1 MPDRPSSPAARR
13 AAAALLGLAAVA
25 CASPDLPAA
34 PPPPVIGSVV
44 APVPAPGPAP
54 APAPSVAEPSP
65 ATITVQALLH
75 ADRVR
80 GLPQP
85 DLANEVARLAAA
97 PATPLVQVQLA
108 LTLMQTRSAVDNLR
122 AGQVLQ
128 RVLAQD
134 APDARALHPLCR
146 QLLAQLAEQKRL
158 EDLND
163 RQAQQLRESQRR
175 ADQLADRLDALR
187 AIERARPRMP

>member
-1 MPDRPSSPAARR
+1 MP
-13 AAAALLGLAAVA
+13 AV
-25 CASPDLPAA
+25 
-34 PPPPVIGSVV
+34 PPPPAV
-44 APVPAPGPAP
+44 ATVAAPSPPPSPAP
-54 APAPSVAEPSP
+54 APRASELSTPSS
-65 ATITVQALLH
+65 TVLALEH

-80 GLPQP
+80 GMPQP

-122 AGQVLQ
+122 AGQLLQ

-134 APDARALHPLCR
+134 AADARPLHPLCR
-146 QLLAQLAEQKRL
+146 HLLAQLAEQKRL

>member
-13 AAAALLGLAAVA
+13 AAAALLGLAAAA
-25 CASPDLPAA
+25 CASPELPAA
-34 PPPPVIGSVV
+34 PPPPIIASVA
-44 APVPAPGPAP
+44 APVPAPSPAP
-54 APAPSVAEPSP
+54 VPSVPEPSP

-85 DLANEVARLAAA
+85 DLASEVARLAAA

-146 QLLAQLAEQKRL
+146 QLLAQLAELKRL

>member
-1 MPDRPSSPAARR
+1 MPDRPPSTAASR
-13 AAAALLGLAAVA
+13 AFATVLGLLAAA
-25 CASPDLPAA
+25 CASPEIPAVPPPPAVAVVAA
-34 PPPPVIGSVV
+34 PPPPPS
-44 APVPAPGPAP
+44 PAP
-54 APAPSVAEPSP
+54 APRASELSMPSS
-65 ATITVQALLH
+65 TVLALLQ

-80 GLPQP
+80 GMPQP
-85 DLANEVARLAAA
+85 DLANEVARLAAE

-122 AGQVLQ
+122 AAQLLQ

-134 APDARALHPLCR
+134 AADARPLHPLCR
-146 QLLAQLAEQKRL
+146 HLLAQLAEQKRL

>member
-13 AAAALLGLAAVA
+13 AAAALLGLAAAA
-25 CASPDLPAA
+25 CANPELPAA
-34 PPPPVIGSVV
+34 PPPPIIASVAAPV
-44 APVPAPGPAP
+44 AAPSPAPVP
-54 APAPSVAEPSP
+54 SVPEPSP
-65 ATITVQALLH
+65 ASTTVQALLH

-85 DLANEVARLAAA
+85 DLASEVALLTAA

>member
-1 MPDRPSSPAARR
+1 MPDRPSFPAARQ
-13 AAAALLGLAAVA
+13 AAALLGLAAVA
-25 CASPDLPAA
+25 CASPELPAA
-34 PPPPVIGSVV
+34 PPPPVIASVA
-44 APVPAPGPAP
+44 APARVPSP
-54 APAPSVAEPSP
+54 APAPSVPEPSP

-85 DLANEVARLAAA
+85 DLANEVARLATA

-146 QLLAQLAEQKRL
+146 QLLAQLSEQKRL
-158 EDLND
+158 EDLNE

>member
-13 AAAALLGLAAVA
+13 AAAALLGLAAAA
-25 CASPDLPAA
+25 CASPELPAA
-34 PPPPVIGSVV
+34 PPPPIIASVA
-44 APVPAPGPAP
+44 APVPAPSPAP
-54 APAPSVAEPSP
+54 VPSVPEPSP

-85 DLANEVARLAAA
+85 DLASEVARLAAA

>member
-1 MPDRPSSPAARR
+1 MPDHPLPTSACR
-13 AAAALLGLAAVA
+13 AIAAALGLVVTA
-25 CASPDLPAA
+25 CASPERPVA
-34 PPPPVIGSVV
+34 PPPPVIASV
-44 APVPAPGPAP
+44 AAP
-54 APAPSVAEPSP
+54 APAPSPAPAPRATEQSEPSS
-65 ATITVQALLH
+65 TVLALLH

-80 GLPQP
+80 GMPQA

-97 PATPLVQVQLA
+97 PATPLAQVQLA
-108 LTLMQTRSAVDNLR
+108 LSLMQSRSAVDNLR

-134 APDARALHPLCR
+134 AAEARALHPLCR

-158 EDLND
+158 EDVND
-163 RQAQQLRESQRR
+163 RQAQQLRETQRR

-187 AIERARPRMP
+187 AIERSRPRMP

>member
-1 MPDRPSSPAARR
+1 MPDRPFSTAAGR
-13 AAAALLGLAAVA
+13 AIAAVLGLAAAA
-25 CASPDLPAA
+25 CASPELPA
-34 PPPPVIGSVV
+34 
-44 APVPAPGPAP
+44 VPAPPAVASAPAP
-54 APAPSVAEPSP
+54 APAPSPDPAPLRAPEPSEP
-65 ATITVQALLH
+65 GATVRALAH

-80 GLPQP
+80 GMPPP
-85 DLANEVARLAAA
+85 DLTIEVARLSTA

-122 AGQVLQ
+122 AGQLLQ

-134 APDARALHPLCR
+134 AADARALHPLCR
-146 QLLAQLAEQKRL
+146 QLLAQLGEQKRL

-163 RQAQQLRESQRR
+163 RQAQQLRDSQRK